1 MGPAVQYTEPL
12 TQQHPHITFTTCW
25 HPLPHR
31 EQNYYSSKVLMII
44 SVTVESRQKPCQE
57 QSCNTKQCN
66 CRSLAFT
73 CNLVTGPQYSLCLG
87 PRSRRRRPAEVARC
101 PFVVVVV
108 VVVVVV
114 WLLSASGCGV
124 LGYCCLWSWW
134 GVNPPSNLKPSFNIL
149 LLRSSLKP
157 SISMWCVCVLV
168 SIGVQVYSCVCVCVC
183 V

>member
-1 MGPAVQYTEPL
+1 MLIAPLQHSVSISISPLGSHCVCSLDGRLKIPKMGPAVQYTEPL
-12 TQQHPHITFTTCW
+12 TQQHPHITFTTRW

-108 VVVVVV
+108 VVVVV

-124 LGYCCLWSWW
+124 LGYCCL
-134 GVNPPSNLKPSFNIL
+134 
-149 LLRSSLKP
+149 
-157 SISMWCVCVLV
+157 
-168 SIGVQVYSCVCVCVC
+168 
-183 V
+183 